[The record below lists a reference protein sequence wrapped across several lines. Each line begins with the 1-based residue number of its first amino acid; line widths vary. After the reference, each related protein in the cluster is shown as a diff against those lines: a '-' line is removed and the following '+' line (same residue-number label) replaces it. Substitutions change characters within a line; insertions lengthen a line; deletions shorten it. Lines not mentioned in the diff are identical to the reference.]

1 MQVTMQDICAWLDA
15 EEVDY
20 VRASQL
26 GPDALPLLRE
36 LIQGADPALASKST
50 YLVSLIRSEESVAAL
65 ETAATSQE
73 LVVRVAAAAA
83 LRNLPEVQAERVLD
97 RLSDDSDAGVRKVL
111 LKSASKFRSPEIEAK
126 LQRMA
131 ETAPESFIRELATS
145 TVDIMRQRRQAP

>member
-1 MQVTMQDICAWLDA
+1 MQVTMQDIRAWLDA

-26 GPDALPLLRE
+26 GSDALPLLKE

-50 YLVSLIRSEESVAAL
+50 YLASLIRSEESVAAL
-65 ETAATSQE
+65 EMAATSQE
-73 LVVRVAAAAA
+73 PVVRVAAAAA

-97 RLSDDSDAGVRKVL
+97 RLSDDLDVGIRKVL

-126 LQRMA
+126 VQRMA
-131 ETAPESFIRELATS
+131 ETAQEPLIRELATD